1 MNFIGVIKKVTVCK
15 ISARYIYTDHQP
27 RYENYKFS
35 RRPVAKGVKRMRTL
49 KKLKNFLT
57 GGEAE
62 KEEDEN
68 KSESEVSEIVEEEK
82 QPVESETT
90 QHTAPAVEEVKKD
103 PVVEE
108 KPAVEEVKAEPVIE
122 EAKPAVE
129 EKPSEV
135 EVKTETVTEEPAIE
149 ETPVVEEAETVIEEA
164 KPAEE
169 EKPSEVEVK
178 TETAVEEN
186 VEEPAA
192 PEDEEAEIIEETKKD
207 EPKPK
212 GSESMS
218 LLNKEANLIRA
229 EEVEP
234 GFKQEIIDAGAETV
248 ALCYQCG
255 TCTGSCPSG
264 KRTPYRIRNI
274 IRKSLMG
281 LKSEVMEDDSL
292 WECVT
297 CYACQERCPRGV
309 AIVDVVKILR
319 NMQSQAGKMAQAHKM
334 TGVFVL
340 KTGHGVPINDATMA
354 LRKKVGL
361 NELPPTTHEFPEALE
376 EVRTILKKTGFDSLI
391 GYNWETGEIE

>member
-1 MNFIGVIKKVTVCK
+1 MNFMGVTKKVTVCK

-35 RRPVAKGVKRMRTL
+35 RRPVTKGVKRMRTL
-49 KKLKNFLT
+49 KKLKNFLA

-68 KSESEVSEIVEEEK
+68 KSESEMSEIVEEETK
-82 QPVESETT
+82 PVESETK
-90 QHTAPAVEEVKKD
+90 QQTAPAVEEVKKE

-108 KPAVEEVKAEPVIE
+108 KPPVEEVKAEPVIE
-122 EAKPAVE
+122 EAKPSTE

-135 EVKTETVTEEPAIE
+135 KTETITEEKPAIE
-149 ETPVVEEAETVIEEA
+149 ETPVVEEAEPVVE
-164 KPAEE
+164 
-169 EKPSEVEVK
+169 EVK
-178 TETAVEEN
+178 TETAVEES
-186 VEEPAA
+186 VEEPA
-192 PEDEEAEIIEETKKD
+192 PKEAEVAEETKKD

-212 GSESMS
+212 GSGSMS
-218 LLNKEANLIRA
+218 LLNKEENLIRA

-281 LKSEVMEDDSL
+281 LKEEVLNDEAI

-309 AIVDVVKILR
+309 AIVDVVKIIR
-319 NMQSQAGKMAQAHKM
+319 NMQSQAGKMAKAHKM
-334 TGVFVL
+334 TGSFVL
-340 KTGHGVPINDATMA
+340 KTGHAVPINDATEA

-361 NELPPTTHEFPEALE
+361 SQLPPTTHEYPEALE
-376 EVRTILKKTGFDSLI
+376 EVRTILKKTGFDTLI
-391 GYNWETGEIE
+391 GYNWETGELE

>member
-1 MNFIGVIKKVTVCK
+1 
-15 ISARYIYTDHQP
+15 
-27 RYENYKFS
+27 
-35 RRPVAKGVKRMRTL
+35 MRTL

-90 QHTAPAVEEVKKD
+90 QHTAPAVEEVKKK

-108 KPAVEEVKAEPVIE
+108 TPTVEEVEPVMEEAEPAVEN
-122 EAKPAVE
+122 
-129 EKPSEV
+129 KPSEV
-135 EVKTETVTEEPAIE
+135 EVKTETIGEAPAIE
-149 ETPVVEEAETVIEEA
+149 ETPTVEEVEPVVEETEATEED
-164 KPAEE
+164 
-169 EKPSEVEVK
+169 KPSEVEVK
-178 TETAVEEN
+178 TEAAVEKN
-186 VEEPAA
+186 VEEPA
-192 PEDEEAEIIEETKKD
+192 PKEAEIIEETKKD

-376 EVRTILKKTGFDSLI
+376 EVRTILKKTGFDTLI

>member
-1 MNFIGVIKKVTVCK
+1 M
-15 ISARYIYTDHQP
+15 YIYTDHQP

-62 KEEDEN
+62 KEEDDK
-68 KSESEVSEIVEEEK
+68 KSESEMPEIVEEEK
-82 QPVESETT
+82 IPVESET
-90 QHTAPAVEEVKKD
+90 QQQTAPAVENVEKEPVAED

-108 KPAVEEVKAEPVIE
+108 VHAETTTDETPAMEEKTEPIAEKKVVEETEPVSE
-122 EAKPAVE
+122 DE
-129 EKPSEV
+129 PSKG
-135 EVKTETVTEEPAIE
+135 EVKTSTA
-149 ETPVVEEAETVIEEA
+149 AED
-164 KPAEE
+164 
-169 EKPSEVEVK
+169 
-178 TETAVEEN
+178 
-186 VEEPAA
+186 VEEPA
-192 PEDEEAEIIEETKKD
+192 PEKEAEIIEETKKD
-207 EPKPK
+207 EPKSK

-218 LLNKEANLIRA
+218 LLNKEANIVRS

-234 GFKQEIIDAGAETV
+234 GFKQEIMDAGAETV

-281 LKSEVMEDDSL
+281 LKEEVMEDDSL

-319 NMQSQAGKMAQAHKM
+319 NMQSHAGKMAKAHKM

-340 KTGHGVPINDATMA
+340 RTGHGVPINDATRE
-354 LRKKVGL
+354 LRKRVGL
-361 NELPPTTHEFPEALE
+361 SELPPTTHEYPEALE
-376 EVRTILKKTGFDSLI
+376 EVQTLLKKTEFDTLI
-391 GYNWETGEIE
+391 GYDWEKEDLAE

>member
-1 MNFIGVIKKVTVCK
+1 
-15 ISARYIYTDHQP
+15 
-27 RYENYKFS
+27 
-35 RRPVAKGVKRMRTL
+35 MRTL
-49 KKLKNFLT
+49 KRLKNFLT
-57 GGEAE
+57 GEEAE
-62 KEEDEN
+62 QEEDEK
-68 KSESEVSEIVEEEK
+68 KSESEMSEIVEEEK
-82 QPVESETT
+82 KPVESETVQQT
-90 QHTAPAVEEVKKD
+90 TPAVEEVKKE
-103 PVVEE
+103 PVVE
-108 KPAVEEVKAEPVIE
+108 K
-122 EAKPAVE
+122 
-129 EKPSEV
+129 KPSEV
-135 EVKTETVTEEPAIE
+135 EVK
-149 ETPVVEEAETVIEEA
+149 PVVEEKTAIEKAETA
-164 KPAEE
+164 A
-169 EKPSEVEVK
+169 
-178 TETAVEEN
+178 EEN
-186 VEEPAA
+186 VEEPATSKR
-192 PEDEEAEIIEETKKD
+192 EEEAKIIKKTKKD

-234 GFKQEIIDAGAETV
+234 GFKKEIMDAGAETV

-264 KRTPYRIRNI
+264 KRTPYRIRSI

-281 LKSEVMEDDSL
+281 LKNEVMEDDSL

-319 NMQSQAGKMAQAHKM
+319 NMQSQAGKMAKAHKM

-354 LRKKVGL
+354 LRKRVGL
-361 NELPPTTHEFPEALE
+361 NELPPTTHEYPEALE

-391 GYNWETGEIE
+391 GYNWETGELE

>member
-1 MNFIGVIKKVTVCK
+1 MNFIGVIEKVTVCK
-15 ISARYIYTDHQP
+15 ISARYIYTDHQL

-90 QHTAPAVEEVKKD
+90 QHTAPAVEEVKKE

-108 KPAVEEVKAEPVIE
+108 PAVKEVKAEPVIE

-149 ETPVVEEAETVIEEA
+149 ETPVVEEAEPVIEEA
-164 KPAEE
+164 QPAEE

-192 PEDEEAEIIEETKKD
+192 PEEEEAEIIEETKKD

-281 LKSEVMEDDSL
+281 LKSEVLEDDSL

-376 EVRTILKKTGFDSLI
+376 EVRTILKKTGFDTLI

>member
-1 MNFIGVIKKVTVCK
+1 MNFICVIKKVTVDK
-15 ISARYIYTDHQP
+15 ISARYICTDHQP

-35 RRPVAKGVKRMRTL
+35 RRPVTKGVKKMRSL

-68 KSESEVSEIVEEEK
+68 KSESEMSEIVEEEK
-82 QPVESETT
+82 KPVESETKQQT
-90 QHTAPAVEEVKKD
+90 VPAVEEVKK
-103 PVVEE
+103 
-108 KPAVEEVKAEPVIE
+108 EPV
-122 EAKPAVE
+122 VE

-135 EVKTETVTEEPAIE
+135 EVKTETIEEKPAIE
-149 ETPVVEEAETVIEEA
+149 ETPVVEEAEPVVE
-164 KPAEE
+164 
-169 EKPSEVEVK
+169 EVEPVAEA
-178 TETAVEEN
+178 ETAVEKN

-192 PEDEEAEIIEETKKD
+192 PKEAEVIEETKKD

-212 GSESMS
+212 GSGSMS
-218 LLNKEANLIRA
+218 LLNKEENLIRA

-281 LKSEVMEDDSL
+281 LKTEVLNDETI

-309 AIVDVVKILR
+309 AIVDVVKIIR
-319 NMQSQAGKMAQAHKM
+319 NMQSKAGKMAQAHKM

-340 KTGHGVPINDATMA
+340 KTGHGVPINDATMT
-354 LRKKVGL
+354 LRKRVGL
-361 NELPPTTHEFPEALE
+361 NELPPTTHEYPEALE